1 MSNSESLSSFGRTG
15 SDGLSIE
22 EPPAGAVYEDLTDDE
37 LVELAL
43 AADLDSPIHPD
54 AIPFNVFLS
63 QFPAALP
70 SWYMPPVTARVGRKW
85 RTPVILVVVVAFLVI
100 DAFGLCNTY
109 GQLGFA

>member
-43 AADLDSPIHPD
+43 AADLIVAS
-54 AIPFNVFLS
+54 
-63 QFPAALP
+63 AATDP
-70 SWYMPPVTARVGRKW
+70 GCPGGAVDTVG
-85 RTPVILVVVVAFLVI
+85 TH
-100 DAFGLCNTY
+100 
-109 GQLGFA
+109 